1 MAGLKLIIGNK
12 NYSSWSLRPW
22 LAMRQAGIAFE
33 EELALLDFDGNG
45 PGNEHLKAFSPAGRV
60 PVLFDG
66 DLAVWESLAI
76 LEYVAELHP
85 DAGLWP
91 DDRAARARARVVSNE
106 MHAGFGALRS
116 ALPMNMRR
124 NPSKVP
130 VAADVDADISRIQ
143 EAWADCLANKTVDGP
158 FLFGRFSIADAMYAP
173 VVSRFEVYDIALI
186 DAVAPYA
193 EAVLSLP
200 AFREWKSA
208 AEEEPWVIEQEEI

>member
-1 MAGLKLIIGNK
+1 MAKLKLIIGNK

-22 LAMRQAGIAFE
+22 IAMRNAGIEFE

-66 DLAVWESLAI
+66 DLAIWESLAI

-85 DAGLWP
+85 EAGLWP
-91 DDRAARARARVVSNE
+91 EDRVQRARARVISNE
-106 MHAGFGALRS
+106 MHAGFAALRA

-124 NPSKVP
+124 KPSKISMSD
-130 VAADVDADISRIQ
+130 DVNADISRIQ
-143 EAWADCLANKTVDGP
+143 DAWADCLSLQPAGGP
-158 FLFGRFSIADAMYAP
+158 FLFGKFSIADAMFAP
-173 VVSRFEVYDIALI
+173 VVSRFQVYDVPLI
-186 DAVAPYA
+186 DAAAPYVDA
-193 EAVLSLP
+193 IQALP

-208 AEEEPWVIEQEEI
+208 AEAEPWVIEQEEI